1 MVWVSAKRQE
11 RKPHVDG
18 RMPHNNDQL
27 NGPKAELY
35 CRSRRQ
41 PKPNQSFFYELTK
54 LLLLLVNSRVNCT
67 SQVLHTDGSG
77 GEWGWDIE
85 KDHLSRLSLQWDAAP
100 AFYCCHLQRCS
111 RKSLLQFP
119 LQPPATS
126 RHSPATPRS
135 ALLCHAMLQPS
146 RAVTSQ
152 VECIFRCIFGFCL
165 LHSTI
170 ANSRTLFVF
179 HRVFAPCDLTL
190 NIYIYYNL

>member
-35 CRSRRQ
+35 CRCRRQ

-54 LLLLLVNSRVNCT
+54 LFLLLVNSRVNCT
-67 SQVLHTDGSG
+67 SQPSVAHRRK
-77 GEWGWDIE
+77 WGRVGKRDRDRPLVSAVI
-85 KDHLSRLSLQWDAAP
+85 AV
-100 AFYCCHLQRCS
+100 RCS
-111 RKSLLQFP
+111 TCILLLSSATLLPQISTAI
-119 LQPPATS
+119 PPATP

-179 HRVFAPCDLTL
+179 HRVFAPCDQTL

>member
-27 NGPKAELY
+27 NGPKAELC
-35 CRSRRQ
+35 CRCRRQ

-54 LLLLLVNSRVNCT
+54 LFLLLVNSRVNCT
-67 SQVLHTDGSG
+67 SPVLHTDGSG

-100 AFYCCHLQRCS
+100 AFYCCQLQRCS

-119 LQPPATS
+119 LQPFATPPPS
-126 RHSPATPRS
+126 LGPPCYVMQCCSPAELWQAKSS
-135 ALLCHAMLQPS
+135 AFLDAFLGSAF
-146 RAVTSQ
+146 
-152 VECIFRCIFGFCL
+152 CIQQLPTAERY
-165 LHSTI
+165 
-170 ANSRTLFVF
+170 LFF
-179 HRVFAPCDLTL
+179 IGYLREDPLTL
-190 NIYIYYNL
+190 SIYIYYNL

>member
-35 CRSRRQ
+35 CRCRRQ

-54 LLLLLVNSRVNCT
+54 LFLLLVNSRVSCT
-67 SQVLHTDGSG
+67 SPVLHTDGSR
-77 GEWGWDIE
+77 GEWGWEKE

-119 LQPPATS
+119 SPLPRHASVRPAMS
-126 RHSPATPRS
+126 CNVA
-135 ALLCHAMLQPS
+135 AQPS
-146 RAVTSQ
+146 
-152 VECIFRCIFGFCL
+152 CDKP
-165 LHSTI
+165 
-170 ANSRTLFVF
+170 SRVYF
-179 HRVFAPCDLTL
+179 
-190 NIYIYYNL
+190 